1 MCRQALGISP
11 DHYIPVRYLSENSL
25 APLLWNVAPTLLLIA
40 FFVWMAR
47 REPSGG
53 PGGINSI
60 FSVGRSK
67 AKLYNVDSEIKVK
80 FADVAGCEE
89 AKEEIMEFVQF
100 LKDPKRYEQL
110 GAKIPRG
117 AILSGPPGT
126 GKTVRRRAQ
135 RRPPYLRGFPHDWLT
150 GMPCWWPPPRL
161 VAGQGDRR

>member
-1 MCRQALGISP
+1 MGISP

-126 GKTVRRRAQ
+126 GKTVRRRADRQ
-135 RRPPYLRGFPHDWLT
+135 CGSCAVLS
-150 GMPCWWPPPRL
+150 RL
-161 VAGQGDRR
+161 DDVCTIW